1 MKKISNEII
10 NQYLDNE
17 LDEEKR
23 QSVKKLI
30 ANSPQNEQEYR
41 LLQLLDDNLRKMKPN
56 YASRNFTDDL
66 MGKLHSSM
74 AKTRKMP
81 GIIIFNLASLVMPL
95 LIIIGTI
102 IYNLLSKPNFNT
114 EKESIIYSL
123 YEMIITGYEK
133 LFFNLNFNPFSI
145 LWIGFAF
152 ILSLALYFLIEEL
165 NRTKYSI

>member
-41 LLQLLDDNLRKMKPN
+41 LLQLLDENLRKMKPN
-56 YASRNFTDDL
+56 HTSQNFTDDL
-66 MGKLHSSM
+66 MGKLHNSM

-81 GIIIFNLASLVMPL
+81 GIIIFSLSSLVIPL
-95 LIIIGTI
+95 FFIVGTV
-102 IYNLLSKPNFNT
+102 IYNLLSKPIFNT
-114 EKESIIYSL
+114 EKVSIIYSL
-123 YEMIITGYEK
+123 NEMIITGYEK

-145 LWIGFAF
+145 LWISFAF